1 MRILA
6 VDTAGERL
14 SLALSG
20 SAERVC
26 EPGFHD
32 KRIFKEFRGL
42 LKKARLKMSDLDAV
56 AVCTGPG
63 RFTGIRVGMTFCSM
77 LARSLGKPL
86 VGVSRFEVL
95 ARSLPEAGS
104 FCVELPA
111 LAGEFYF
118 QLSDGRK
125 LQGSPQ
131 WAKTEGLEAAAKGRE
146 RVPHPGTE
154 PLMTASGLLGPAQ
167 DKLRSGRIGPCVP
180 LYLKPWRGS
189 ERAPA

>member
-32 KRIFKEFRGL
+32 KRLFKEFRRL
-42 LKKARLKMSDLDAV
+42 LKRVRLRMSDIDAV

-63 RFTGIRVGMTFCSM
+63 RFTGIRVGMTFGAM
-77 LARSLGKPL
+77 LARSLDKPL
-86 VGVSRFEVL
+86 VGVSRFEAL
-95 ARSLPEAGS
+95 ARSLPEEGS
-104 FCVELPA
+104 FCVALPA
-111 LAGEFYF
+111 LEGEFYF
-118 QLSDGRK
+118 QLSEGRT
-125 LQGSPQ
+125 LRGSPQ
-131 WAKTEGLEAAAKGRE
+131 WAKAEGMEKALREDTRLIHAEKGA
-146 RVPHPGTE
+146 P
-154 PLMTASGLLGPAQ
+154 MTARDLLAPAEE
-167 DKLRSGRIGPCVP
+167 KLRSGRIGPCVP

-189 ERAPA
+189 EKAPA